1 MRILHK
7 TFKRCIFEAFR
18 HQFRVRNK
26 QTARHTEN
34 ISFKFCQNK
43 HDESTT
49 KTQFEVRWKS
59 WQSESFVLPLQTV
72 RWYLILGQ
80 SVAQHLAKVS
90 CLLTSINELFMWQV
104 FVFQKIIAR
113 AWLITWFRIDSYGGK
128 KGKWNNF
135 LDIYSLH
142 LLFSAC
148 VRIYMTKFF
157 NVF

>member
-18 HQFRVRNK
+18 HQFRLGNK

-34 ISFKFCQNK
+34 ISFKFSQNK

-49 KTQFEVRWKS
+49 KTQFELRRKS

-90 CLLTSINELFMWQV
+90 CLVTSINELFMWQV

-113 AWLITWFRIDSYGGK
+113 AWLITRFKIDSYRESRK
-128 KGKWNNF
+128 MKWF
-135 LDIYSLH
+135 SWYLFAAFA
-142 LLFSAC
+142 LLAC
-148 VRIYMTKFF
+148 VKIYMSKLC